1 MWSIQHMSGIKMTA
15 DIGTKPLASERLQ
28 QLKQEMHMVDVPQS
42 EVQKEPQKEEEKE
55 AKKMIHSG
63 SNEEAQKAASVEA
76 TDHGCSFARCSRRK
90 GRRR

>member
-1 MWSIQHMSGIKMTA
+1 MSGIKMTA
-15 DIGTKPLASERLQ
+15 DIETKPLASERLK
-28 QLKQEMHMVDVPQS
+28 QLKQEMHMMVDVPQS

-63 SNEEAQKAASVEA
+63 SNEEVQKAASVEA
-76 TDHGCSFARCSRRK
+76 TDHGCSFVRCSRRK